1 MAGRWL
7 RHGRWQQVS
16 LLSGRSSLRLFGA
29 GKGEG
34 SRHCSGSASLQ
45 KTEADPGVTEEE
57 IVVPRKKT
65 WDKLAVLQTL
75 ASTVNRDPT
84 AAHYM
89 FQDDPYL
96 IPRNSYEYRL
106 FSLSKESGK
115 NAARYIVNEFP
126 RFFEKDIAEP
136 HIPCLMPENLAPQIE
151 EVSEAA
157 LKERIQLRRV
167 KASVDMFDQ
176 LLQSGTPLSLETS
189 NRLLDLLCFYGDRE
203 PAREDQSEQKEE
215 LEESEEAAPDQ
226 RKRRGRSWKTSDFIG
241 PKWRENNNA
250 ERIFNLMPER
260 NAHSYCTMIRG
271 MVKHG
276 ACVRAHDMYTDL
288 LNDRHTA
295 DVYTFSA
302 LILAVP
308 EVKENYIERWELVE
322 DLLKHMVQQKVQ
334 PNLLTFNAVLKTLRK
349 CGGMGKGIS
358 LKILREMKA
367 LNIEPSLATFEHL
380 LGIFYKSGS
389 MEIIYEVM
397 DEIEGKTFVA
407 QDPDDANFFVSAMRI
422 CHSLKDVELAY
433 RLHKVLETGDNWK
446 LIGDAQQQSLYCAR
460 FFTLV
465 CMMEQLDV
473 ILKWYKELVP
483 SLFYPNA
490 QVMWDLLQ
498 ALDTANHLE
507 MVPQFWKDIKQ
518 LGLSNRPEL
527 LEEVLALMAREIHS
541 QETQMSFANCAADI
555 KSIFETRER
564 NQVPLGWTA
573 SALGNIAILFSRVG
587 RIQEACNM
595 LELFKRTS
603 RVPSDKVMNEVLTCA
618 KQSNTPHQAVE
629 LVKLAAA
636 FSLPTTAKLAR
647 RVIEEF
653 ELSEEQKKTLEDADP
668 QSSDSSDSDSD

>member
-7 RHGRWQQVS
+7 RHGSWQQVI
-16 LLSGRSSLRLFGA
+16 LLSGRCGLRLPGA
-29 GKGEG
+29 GKGES

-45 KTEADPGVTEEE
+45 KTEADPEVTEEE

-75 ASTVNRDPT
+75 ASTINRDPT

-89 FQDDPYL
+89 FQDDHYL
-96 IPRNSYEYRL
+96 IPRNYFEAHL

-115 NAARYIVNEFP
+115 NAAKYIVNEFP

-176 LLQSGTPLSLETS
+176 LLQAGTPLSLETS

-203 PAREDQSEQKEE
+203 PTREDQSEHKEG
-215 LEESEEAAPDQ
+215 LEVSEAEAPDQ
-226 RKRRGRSWKTSDFIG
+226 RKRKGRSRKTSDFIG

-276 ACVRAHDMYTDL
+276 ACVRAHDTYTDL

-295 DVYTFSA
+295 DVYTFNA

-334 PNLLTFNAVLKTLRK
+334 PNVLTFNAVLKTLRK
-349 CGGMGKGIS
+349 CGGMGKSIS

-367 LNIEPSLATFEHL
+367 LKIEPSLATFEL
-380 LGIFYKSGS
+380 LLAIFSKFGS

-407 QDPDDANFFVSAMRI
+407 RDPGDDNFFVSAMRV
-422 CHSLKDVELAY
+422 CLNLKDVELAY

-446 LIGDAQQQSLYCAR
+446 LIGDAQQQSLYCAK
-460 FFTLV
+460 FFALL

-473 ILKWYKELVP
+473 VLKWYKELVP

-507 MVPQFWKDIKQ
+507 MVPQIWKEIKQ
-518 LGLSNRPEL
+518 LGLSNRTEL
-527 LEEVLALMAREIHS
+527 LEEVLALMAREIHP

-555 KSIFETRER
+555 KSIFETQER
-564 NQVPLGWTA
+564 NQVPLAWTA

-587 RIQEACNM
+587 RIQEAWDM
-595 LELFKRTS
+595 LELFKKNN
-603 RVPSDKVMNEVLTCA
+603 RVPSDKVMNEVLTCT
-618 KQSNTPHQAVE
+618 KQSNTPDQAVE

-636 FSLPTTAKLAR
+636 FTLPTTAKLAR

-653 ELSEEQKKTLEDADP
+653 ELSEEQKKALEDADP

>member
-1 MAGRWL
+1 CLQEATP
-7 RHGRWQQVS
+7 S
-16 LLSGRSSLRLFGA
+16 FSLRTTLSLCFYF
-29 GKGEG
+29 
-34 SRHCSGSASLQ
+34 CSFSLRPRFTSLTKYISTIQLSKTLSSAFSFLQ
-45 KTEADPGVTEEE
+45 
-57 IVVPRKKT
+57 
-65 WDKLAVLQTL
+65 
-75 ASTVNRDPT
+75 DPT

-96 IPRNSYEYRL
+96 IPRNSYECRL

-126 RFFEKDIAEP
+126 RFFEKDFAEP

-157 LKERIQLRRV
+157 LKEHIQLRRV

-176 LLQSGTPLSLETS
+176 LLQAGTPLSLETS
-189 NRLLDLLCFYGDRE
+189 NCLLDLLCFYGDRE
-203 PAREDQSEQKEE
+203 PTREDQSEQKEE
-215 LEESEEAAPDQ
+215 LEESEVQTTEEAPDQ
-226 RKRRGRSWKTSDFIG
+226 RKRRGHSWKTSDFIR

-288 LNDRHTA
+288 LNNRHTA
-295 DVYTFSA
+295 DVYTFNA

-308 EVKENYIERWELVE
+308 EVKENYTERWELVE

-367 LNIEPSLATFEHL
+367 LNIDLIIVRMFCHAVISAL
-380 LGIFYKSGS
+380 GS
-389 MEIIYEVM
+389 MEVIYEVM

-407 QDPDDANFFVSAMRI
+407 QDPHDGN
-422 CHSLKDVELAY
+422 LKDVELAY

-465 CMMEQLDV
+465 CMMEELDV

-483 SLFYPNA
+483 SLFYPNV

-507 MVPQFWKDIKQ
+507 MVPQFWKEIKQ

-555 KSIFETRER
+555 KSIFETQER
-564 NQVPLGWTA
+564 NQVPLEWTA

-587 RIQEACNM
+587 RIQEAWNM
-595 LELFKRTS
+595 LELFKRTN
-603 RVPSDKVMNEVLTCA
+603 RVPSDKVMNEVLTCT

-668 QSSDSSDSDSD
+668 QSSDSDSD

>member
-7 RHGRWQQVS
+7 RHGSWQQVIVR
-16 LLSGRSSLRLFGA
+16 SGRCSGRLPGA
-29 GKGEG
+29 GKGES

-75 ASTVNRDPT
+75 ASTINRDPT

-89 FQDDPYL
+89 FQDDSYL
-96 IPRNSYEYRL
+96 IPRSYFESRL

-115 NAARYIVNEFP
+115 NVAKYIVNEFP
-126 RFFEKDIAEP
+126 RYFEKDIAEP

-157 LKERIQLRRV
+157 LKECIQLRRV

-176 LLQSGTPLSLETS
+176 LLQTGTPLSLETS

-203 PAREDQSEQKEE
+203 PTREGQSEQKEE
-215 LEESEEAAPDQ
+215 LEESEAEAPDQ
-226 RKRRGRSWKTSDFIG
+226 RKWRGHSQKTSDFIG
-241 PKWRENNNA
+241 PKWRKNNNA

-295 DVYTFSA
+295 DVYTFNA

-308 EVKENYIERWELVE
+308 EVKENLIERWALVE

-349 CGGMGKGIS
+349 CAMGKGNS
-358 LKILREMKA
+358 LRILREMKA
-367 LNIEPSLATFEHL
+367 LNIEPSLATFELL

-389 MEIIYEVM
+389 VEIMYEVM

-407 QDPDDANFFVSAMRI
+407 QDPDDANFFVSAMII
-422 CHSLKDVELAY
+422 CVSLKDVKLAY
-433 RLHKVLETGDNWK
+433 RLHKLLETGDNWK
-446 LIGDAQQQSLYCAR
+446 LIGDAQRQSVYCAR
-460 FFTLV
+460 FFSLV
-465 CMMEQLDV
+465 CMMEQFDV

-507 MVPQFWKDIKQ
+507 MIPQIWKEIKQ
-518 LGLSNRPEL
+518 FGLKRKPGL
-527 LEEVLALMAREIHS
+527 LEELLALMAREIHP

-564 NQVPLGWTA
+564 NQVPLEWTA
-573 SALGNIAILFSRVG
+573 SVLGNIAILFSRVG
-587 RIQEACNM
+587 SIQEVWKM
-595 LELFKRTS
+595 LELFKKTKRI
-603 RVPSDKVMNEVLTCA
+603 PSNVVMNEVLTCT
-618 KQSNTPHQAVE
+618 KQSNAPDQAVE

-653 ELSEEQKKTLEDADP
+653 ELSEEQKKALEDTDP
-668 QSSDSSDSDSD
+668 HSSDSSDSDSN

>member
-7 RHGRWQQVS
+7 RHGSWQQVI
-16 LLSGRSSLRLFGA
+16 LLSGRCSVRLPGA

-89 FQDDPYL
+89 FQDDPFL
-96 IPRNSYEYRL
+96 IPRNYFEARSL
-106 FSLSKESGK
+106 SLSKESGK
-115 NAARYIVNEFP
+115 NAAKYIVNEFP
-126 RFFEKDIAEP
+126 QFFEKDIAEP

-176 LLQSGTPLSLETS
+176 LLQAGTPLSLETS

-203 PAREDQSEQKEE
+203 PTREDQSEQKEE
-215 LEESEEAAPDQ
+215 LKESEEEAPDQ
-226 RKRRGRSWKTSDFIG
+226 RKRRGRSRKTSDFIG

-276 ACVRAHDMYTDL
+276 ACKRAHDMYTDL

-295 DVYTFSA
+295 DVYTFNA
-302 LILAVP
+302 LILAVR

-349 CGGMGKGIS
+349 CGGVGKSIS

-380 LGIFYKSGS
+380 LDIFYKSGS
-389 MEIIYEVM
+389 MELLYEVM

-407 QDPDDANFFVSAMRI
+407 RDPDDDKFFVNAMRI
-422 CHSLKDVELAY
+422 CFSLKDVALAY

-446 LIGDAQQQSLYCAR
+446 LIGDAQKQSFYCTK

-473 ILKWYKELVP
+473 IFKWYKELVP

-507 MVPQFWKDIKQ
+507 MVPQIWKEIKQ
-518 LGLSNRPEL
+518 IELSKRPEL
-527 LEEVLALMAREIHS
+527 LEEVLALMAREIHP

-555 KSIFETRER
+555 KSIFETQER
-564 NQVPLGWTA
+564 NQVPLEWTA

-587 RIQEACNM
+587 SIQEAWNV
-595 LELFKRTS
+595 LELFKKNK
-603 RVPSDKVMNEVLTCA
+603 RVPSDKVMNEVLTCT
-618 KQSNTPHQAVE
+618 KQSNAPDKAVE

-653 ELSEEQKKTLEDADP
+653 ELSEEQKKALEHADP
-668 QSSDSSDSDSD
+668 QSSDSDSD